1 MEHRRTSRRPVFAA
15 ILACALVFSSGNVPK
30 PGVVHA
36 QESKSSLALAQLF
49 RATVKLSNP
58 TDRAR
63 LDKLGI
69 KVLSETSTTT
79 LVLVDDDQLATLAR
93 LRFEPDASNSLDTL
107 ISAQKDSS
115 QWLAAS
121 LQPLMQQVS
130 AVQNIQRASLS
141 DAATSAA
148 SASVTTAR
156 ATLQATVQSLSQEQ
170 AAGIAASINPDS
182 DGDGL
187 TDTQEQWWCTDPLNP
202 DTDNDNSTGTTNDY
216 QEVQQAKD
224 WLANRRASPPAG
236 GPPFAG
242 WPMVPGDGHYNA
254 SCVDRDRDGVPD
266 AAETWDL
273 GLNPNNESTDGDKFD
288 DGQELFGITPASWG
302 LLPRTEDVTFIGTNM
317 PSWVKSPGN
326 HPLVAAYPEPQIDV
340 VQSSF
345 VMKAVTTVTTE
356 KTVSDSEEHSY
367 STAKTEG
374 NSTSQSDTVSW
385 SDYQEATV
393 GTSTTTPVSLLKAQE
408 ADTSAQAL
416 SSDPTTNLLGGKID
430 ADASIQNCGAMANAG
445 AASGSILGASGAAA
459 GSASGCAN
467 IKVGEV
473 NGLKA
478 DDVNLFKE
486 FNLFHDI
493 KLPDINLLNNF
504 NMNLC
509 LFNCGVDKQVQDAQH
524 SIEESSKTSDSQD
537 RGDLSGA
544 SNFRLN
550 KNPNTG
556 NATSAVIER
565 YYPVEY
571 PVQRP
576 TVTQSQS
583 KTQGH
588 SVGGAKTTTT
598 EHYEENTV
606 TNGQQ
611 FGHTEGWSTATAVN
625 SAHAA
630 DFWFAYTIN
639 NSGTDYLL
647 QLCNLAFN
655 VYIGN
660 DTNPAYT
667 YFVAP
672 DVGGDGC
679 FHNYKP
685 GDSHTFSARTNTHA
699 IPLNLDEMKAIDL
712 GEPVRVVLADYSYG
726 TDQLFY
732 SNARGAGVLVG
743 IEDGTADGDE
753 IIDNYL
759 IPTWGDGDTMQDVIG
774 RYFPSQQDS
783 DGNYTAI
790 WTPEYRTDTPSWC
803 VEPKRNSATT
813 NQLWCKHALST
824 SDWWNIY
831 LNNLGDGTAQ
841 LKDTPAAANSTA
853 LFRFN
858 QDSDLDG
865 YSDRTELKLGT
876 DPQDAASHPK
886 PELIAGVNSLR
897 NGSDVTSTL
906 SLLNTGFYD
915 AYGVESVMIA
925 PDDSISIVNN
935 TVGGS
940 GRVRALKSVVVGSS
954 IKLPDPLPTNW
965 TQSNH
970 AQPVANGYYIGGT
983 DRVYTFTAQE
993 SGNVSTGTLRLTWT
1007 DGAGASGALSFG
1019 TGYLS
1024 PTPQDVG
1031 AYGVKVGLY
1040 SGSVSSGEVF
1050 TVTART
1056 PRDTFQ
1062 YHINREPHS
1071 EPIVVVSYND
1081 PQGNHRFVVPP
1092 TATNLS
1098 SPTDDLMAYSGQMW
1112 QDPGVEIVTT
1122 TPITT
1127 QSLISNPQSLTL
1139 VVNNPTGVTLS
1150 NAHLFVEFVNI
1161 SGTVASEVP
1170 VTVTLPAGPSVVP
1183 VTWRTAVFSP
1193 TFQTGEDYI
1202 VMAFL
1207 TDYQGNIL
1215 DTAGRPLS
1223 SFQADPKPVSAMAQ
1237 ADETWNFGT
1246 AKQGTLL
1253 KKSFTLANT
1262 GLLDMLTYVN
1272 PPQGV
1277 SLSQTGSRK
1286 VGPADM
1292 TTYEIALNTT
1302 SLPLGAYDQTI
1313 TLRTSD
1319 ADRPTRTVHVTGTV
1333 VAGTA
1338 DAASGSYRPL
1348 DVDVTVT
1355 GNQSQ
1360 GTWWT
1365 YTHTLGPDP
1374 ASLHPIKVYS
1384 QDYATFWGMG
1394 KYATDF
1400 AVGTAPSDMF
1410 GDGRDGALIVATNTT
1425 NNPIDAACT
1434 GTTGA
1439 QTLNAT
1445 NAFFAPG
1452 QRILIHQT
1460 QGTNAGQWERNT
1472 IQGYTTGTI
1481 TLATL
1486 LKGTYTTGAQVLV
1499 LMQYTNVTIN
1509 NGVTWTAKSWNG
1521 TTGGILAFLANGSV
1535 TVNGTI
1541 YAKGQ
1546 TAGIAESNT
1555 GFRGGQTNVSNAPGQ
1570 QGEGLTGTGTTSHS
1584 ANGIGG
1590 GGGGNT
1596 PNQLGSGAGGG
1607 GGIAG
1612 GNGSDSYGG
1621 ASGGSND
1628 LTTMTFGGG
1637 GGAGG
1642 CGDSR
1647 YTNAGLSGG
1656 GAGGIIYI
1664 TGASFVVN
1672 TGGLVT
1678 ANGGNSYTSSSSGAE
1693 YPGGGGGGG
1702 SILLKYQTATLGSGL
1717 VTAQGGTSATR
1728 SGGGFNPTSGTGGN
1742 GRIRIEYCTN
1752 LSGSTNPPASTQKL
1766 NCYITEQIESS
1777 PYNQGQINLP
1787 ENVSGSRTYKVQYG
1801 RRLIYTSPS
1810 ELTTTLR
1817 VPSGLVVSA
1826 TLDMLVSGVPN
1837 GPLNLSIDVGN
1848 DGVRDWQMTQTV
1860 TSSLNLNG
1868 LDLASAFNTYWSSHG
1883 NPLTGTLDVPLRV
1896 SMDQS
1901 GQVLLTNLQMQM
1913 STNNASVMPTQ
1924 HTMETTVTVTGT
1936 LRSWVTYTHS
1946 LGPDPHSLHPVKV
1959 YTSLNGL
1966 PVGVG
1971 NYATDFATDTLPAG
1985 TFGDGRDD
1993 DLVVSNGQT
2002 TYTDNTRTTVSGT
2015 ANAGQS
2021 ILPVA
2026 STSGF
2031 TAGEE
2036 ILIIQM
2042 QGTGAGSYEF
2052 ATIASVISPNTLTLQ
2067 KNLNYTYL
2075 MSGNSKAQVVRVP
2088 HYRNVVVRN
2097 GGVLTAHPWDS
2108 ISTGGIVALRASSGI
2123 TIEAGGSVNLTGL
2136 GFHGGVHSTSSATT
2150 GQQGE
2155 SPIGVGA
2162 RIPPSSQSNP
2172 NNNNGSG
2179 GGGGLGSSSTEGA
2192 GGGGAGYKDAGVGGG
2207 PGLNSIGG
2215 AGGNS
2220 VGEST
2225 LTSMYLGSGG
2235 GAGGNQPNNSLGAD
2249 GGNGGGAL
2257 FLFGST
2263 IKNAGSIVANGVN
2276 GAWGNGCSGAG
2287 GGGAGGSLL
2296 LSGQVIEI
2304 GDNLVSAAGGAGGGL
2319 YDCFHG
2325 AGGGNAS
2332 AGRIRIQ
2339 YCDAM
2344 SGSTSTAAN
2353 TQKVN
2358 CYIAEQVEYEPYNA
2372 GRLNLPDTCLS
2383 GCTYTIQYG
2392 RRITYTG
2399 SADQVTYL
2407 RVPAGLLGN
2416 TSLQV
2421 LISDLPA
2428 STAFGLDIG
2437 NDGTMEWNVT
2447 IANASTNNSPDLSS
2461 AFNSYWSSHG
2471 APSSGVLDIP
2481 VRVSLGSAGQV
2492 LLTNLQTQLAGS
2504 PLRYVRLTVGSYTSV
2519 TLNLTVNGSGTVP
2532 VTIAADVGD
2541 DGSIDWQ
2548 WSNTTPLRTLDTAN
2562 LSSAINTYLTGK
2574 SGDVDVP
2581 VRFYLSPASAAL
2593 TLNGFSAIPAQL
2605 PDVAVAPAGI
2615 TFSAPSPVEADVLT
2629 VTATVNNVASINS
2642 IGMVASFFAVAP
2654 EWGRTYIGSAFV
2666 PTLPASGSATASVR
2680 WDTTAFTGSVPVS
2693 VVLDPLSRVAEVSKA
2708 NNAFT
2713 TTLNI
2718 LTRPDLRVL
2727 SFTLSD
2733 AEPVV
2738 GELVTATVVVNNAG
2752 QTVAPAHTSMLYLGN
2767 PDGGGIALGS
2777 RNSPTISGGA
2787 NMTLTYSWVPT
2798 NTGQVRLFARI
2809 DQGKVV
2815 NESNRNNN
2823 ADWLDV
2829 YVGMHGP
2836 VKLDSGTPSDTAYTS
2851 ARGYGYLDEGQPD
2864 QTETCGTSA
2873 YESLR
2878 RDPGGRIVYRFDN
2891 LQPGHFYH
2899 LDTTFFECDGAGRQ
2913 QYVYVDGNALAGPE
2927 DLSDGRVHRLSLR
2940 LDPALYADRTISVT
2954 IVAPGI
2960 DGAVVN
2966 EVNLYD
2972 VDYRYADAG
2981 GGNDPQ
2987 YTGQEKGI
2995 VSPYGWLTTTTSAAN
3010 TSWGSL
3016 PYQSVRISQGAGNNA
3031 VRYRFDGLSPSK
3043 QYQVQMTLWQSNG
3056 AERIQKVQ
3064 IDGVDVSASVN
3075 TGDYQQ
3081 HLLKLDVPAGLYAS
3095 DGSVIVSAVRTNAA
3109 TGAFV
3114 NEIALEELTSVLPP
3128 IADFSAT
3135 PITGFV
3141 PLNVQFTDLSSG
3153 AITTRTWNF
3162 GDGNSSAE
3170 TNPAHLYSNA
3180 GIYTVSLAV
3189 SGPGG
3194 DASLVHS
3201 NFITVS
3207 VVPSST
3213 TVMRIAPTTVVA
3225 NVGTPLTVSVDI
3237 SNVTNLGSFEFSL
3250 AYNPSLV
3257 QVQAV
3262 SLAEFPGSTG
3272 RSFGPVG
3279 PTIDNVAG
3287 TVSFGAMSLGS
3298 SPAGPNGTGRLAYVR
3313 LLPLAAGTAGLHLSG
3328 TQASDIQSVPLSLIT
3343 QDGSLTISANKGDF
3357 DGDGDIDIL
3366 DVQRIAYRWGTH
3378 TGDALY
3384 SAIYDMDSDGDIDIL
3399 DVQYVAYRWGT
3410 HFGASMLTASIPDS
3424 SLAAA
3429 QTVSMS
3435 VRPANGVI
3443 FAGQS
3448 FTASVVVS
3456 NVTDL
3461 GSFQFTLGYS
3471 PTAMQVLSITL
3482 GTLPGSTGRT
3492 FMTTGP
3498 IISATNG
3505 NATFGAFSLGTTPAG
3520 ANGNGAIAIVT
3531 MKALT
3536 ASQSSLALQEVLV
3549 SDRQANSQSVVQ
3561 SGASVRIIAPKQ
3573 VYLPVIVR

>member
-1 MEHRRTSRRPVFAA
+1 MEHCRTSRRPVFAA

-49 RATVKLSNP
+49 RATVKLSKP

-69 KVLSETSTTT
+69 KVLNETSTTA

-93 LRFEPDASNSLDTL
+93 LRFEPDATNSLDTL

-115 QWLAAS
+115 QWLATS

-130 AVQNIQRASLS
+130 AVQNAQQTSLS

-148 SASVTTAR
+148 SVTTAR
-156 ATLQATVQSLSQEQ
+156 ATLRADVQALTQEQ
-170 AAGIAASINPDS
+170 AVGIAASINPDS

-187 TDTQEQWWCTDPLNP
+187 TDAQEQWWCTDPLNV
-202 DTDNDNSTGTTNDY
+202 DSDNDNSSGTTNDY
-216 QEVQQAKD
+216 QEVQQARD

-242 WPMVPGDGHYNA
+242 WPMVPGDGHYSA

-317 PSWVKSPGN
+317 PSWVKASGN

-356 KTVSDSEEHSY
+356 KTVSDNTEYSY
-367 STAKTEG
+367 STAQTEG
-374 NSTSQSDTVSW
+374 ASSSIADTVTWNDWSEVANTTYNYNTSASSNTDQPLSARPNAMTVAPLVGLLGSAALSYGLGCADDEIKGTKSSCRIIAEKVGNTVKNVFQKVGGLQQQCVKEAEAVTQDEYGRTILRNACYGISSGYPMLNLTQNTSPMASITLSCNAAPPISQSNMTCSGTAFGIGEPSVS
-385 SDYQEATV
+385 DI
-393 GTSTTTPVSLLKAQE
+393 ST
-408 ADTSAQAL
+408 
-416 SSDPTTNLLGGKID
+416 ID
-430 ADASIQNCGAMANAG
+430 AASVA
-445 AASGSILGASGAAA
+445 
-459 GSASGCAN
+459 
-467 IKVGEV
+467 
-473 NGLKA
+473 
-478 DDVNLFKE
+478 
-486 FNLFHDI
+486 
-493 KLPDINLLNNF
+493 
-504 NMNLC
+504 
-509 LFNCGVDKQVQDAQH
+509 
-524 SIEESSKTSDSQD
+524 TQD
-537 RGDLSGA
+537 RFSGDGTTIGIGQSVALFSPYYQLSYPA
-544 SNFRLN
+544 TRYLDSSSTQT
-550 KNPNTG
+550 TG
-556 NATSAVIER
+556 RSE
-565 YYPVEY
+565 
-571 PVQRP
+571 
-576 TVTQSQS
+576 
-583 KTQGH
+583 
-588 SVGGAKTTTT
+588 GGAHTTTTT
-598 EHYEENTV
+598 EYKEQTV

-630 DFWFAYTIN
+630 DFWFDYTISN
-639 NSGTDYLL
+639 GGTDYLL

-655 VYIGN
+655 VYIGGN
-660 DTNPAYT
+660 TNPAYT

-732 SNARGAGVLVG
+732 SNARGAGVQIA

-753 IIDNYL
+753 AIDNYL

-790 WTPEYRTDTPSWC
+790 WTPEYRTDTPNWC

-865 YSDRTELKLGT
+865 YSDRTEQKLGT

-897 NGSDVTSTL
+897 SGNDVTATL

-983 DRVYTFTAQE
+983 DRMYTFTAQE

-1007 DGAGASGALSFG
+1007 DGAGASGSLSFG

-1040 SGSVSSGEVF
+1040 SGSISSGEVF

-1071 EPIVVVSYND
+1071 EPIVVMSYND
-1081 PQGNHRFVVPP
+1081 PQGNHRFIVPP
-1092 TATNLS
+1092 TAANLS

-1122 TPITT
+1122 APITT

-1319 ADRPTRTVHVTGTV
+1319 ADRPTRTVHVSGTV
-1333 VAGTA
+1333 IAGTA
-1338 DAASGSYRPL
+1338 DAAGGSYRPL

-1374 ASLHPIKVYS
+1374 ASLHPVKVYN
-1384 QDYATFWGMG
+1384 DTYTTLWGVG

-1400 AVGTAPSDMF
+1400 SAGTAPSDMF
-1410 GDGRDGALIVATNTT
+1410 GDGRDGVMPSSGNLDNDNGFGVGIVNGGTAGSYYLNVTDAYGVWRVNTG
-1425 NNPIDAACT
+1425 DVV
-1434 GTTGA
+1434 
-1439 QTLNAT
+1439 
-1445 NAFFAPG
+1445 
-1452 QRILIHQT
+1452 LIHQT
-1460 QGTNAGQWERNT
+1460 QGSNAGCWEINKAVSDFNSGSASYQLAKPLQCNYYSDSGNNHAQIMRVPQYSSCD
-1472 IQGYTTGTI
+1472 IGGTL
-1481 TLATL
+1481 TPLS
-1486 LKGTYTTGAQVLV
+1486 V
-1499 LMQYTNVTIN
+1499 
-1509 NGVTWTAKSWNG
+1509 WNG
-1521 TTGGILAFLANGSV
+1521 SYGGIFAIMCTS
-1535 TVNGTI
+1535 TI
-1541 YAKGQ
+1541 YLNGAI
-1546 TAGIAESNT
+1546 TARGNDGTRGGTNYCSGNVQGAIGY
-1555 GFRGGQTNVSNAPGQ
+1555 GFRGGTGTNPCPAPRIGWTGEGIIGPSIQQQSANGSGGGGGNSPNAPG
-1570 QGEGLTGTGTTSHS
+1570 GSPGGSGSHATAGSNGTGGNEGI
-1584 ANGIGG
+1584 NGQGATMITGDPTLTNMTLGG
-1590 GGGGNT
+1590 GGGGAAREGANSISS
-1596 PNQLGSGAGGG
+1596 GGAGGG
-1607 GGIAG
+1607 IVVLLARNLQISGNISVDGGRG
-1612 GNGSDSYGG
+1612 GSDQA
-1621 ASGGSND
+1621 ASGRNY
-1628 LTTMTFGGG
+1628 GG

-1642 CGDSR
+1642 
-1647 YTNAGLSGG
+1647 
-1656 GAGGIIYI
+1656 
-1664 TGASFVVN
+1664 
-1672 TGGLVT
+1672 
-1678 ANGGNSYTSSSSGAE
+1678 
-1693 YPGGGGGGG
+1693 
-1702 SILLKYQTATLGSGL
+1702 SILIRAQTATIGPNLVSALGGSVDTSQRGSG
-1717 VTAQGGTSATR
+1717 
-1728 SGGGFNPTSGTGGN
+1728 SGGI
-1742 GRIRIEYCTN
+1742 GRIRIEYCDT
-1752 LSGSTNPPASTQKL
+1752 LSGSTNPSASTQKL

-1777 PYNQGQINLP
+1777 PYNQERLNLP
-1787 ENVSGSRTYKVQYG
+1787 ENVSDSRTYKVQYG
-1801 RRLIYTSPS
+1801 RKLNFSVAASQVITMRVPAGMFSSATVQALVSGLPSDASFALDIGNTSANHWSGTVSNAGQYTSP
-1810 ELTTTLR
+1810 
-1817 VPSGLVVSA
+1817 
-1826 TLDMLVSGVPN
+1826 
-1837 GPLNLSIDVGN
+1837 
-1848 DGVRDWQMTQTV
+1848 
-1860 TSSLNLNG
+1860 
-1868 LDLASAFNTYWSSHG
+1868 DLAAQFNAYWASHG
-1883 NPLTGTLDVPLRV
+1883 APTTGTLDVP
-1896 SMDQS
+1896 
-1901 GQVLLTNLQMQM
+1901 
-1913 STNNASVMPTQ
+1913 
-1924 HTMETTVTVTGT
+1924 
-1936 LRSWVTYTHS
+1936 
-1946 LGPDPHSLHPVKV
+1946 
-1959 YTSLNGL
+1959 
-1966 PVGVG
+1966 
-1971 NYATDFATDTLPAG
+1971 
-1985 TFGDGRDD
+1985 
-1993 DLVVSNGQT
+1993 
-2002 TYTDNTRTTVSGT
+2002 
-2015 ANAGQS
+2015 
-2021 ILPVA
+2021 
-2026 STSGF
+2026 
-2031 TAGEE
+2031 
-2036 ILIIQM
+2036 
-2042 QGTGAGSYEF
+2042 
-2052 ATIASVISPNTLTLQ
+2052 
-2067 KNLNYTYL
+2067 
-2075 MSGNSKAQVVRVP
+2075 VRV
-2088 HYRNVVVRN
+2088 
-2097 GGVLTAHPWDS
+2097 
-2108 ISTGGIVALRASSGI
+2108 
-2123 TIEAGGSVNLTGL
+2123 
-2136 GFHGGVHSTSSATT
+2136 
-2150 GQQGE
+2150 
-2155 SPIGVGA
+2155 
-2162 RIPPSSQSNP
+2162 
-2172 NNNNGSG
+2172 
-2179 GGGGLGSSSTEGA
+2179 
-2192 GGGGAGYKDAGVGGG
+2192 
-2207 PGLNSIGG
+2207 
-2215 AGGNS
+2215 
-2220 VGEST
+2220 
-2225 LTSMYLGSGG
+2225 YL
-2235 GAGGNQPNNSLGAD
+2235 D
-2249 GGNGGGAL
+2249 
-2257 FLFGST
+2257 
-2263 IKNAGSIVANGVN
+2263 
-2276 GAWGNGCSGAG
+2276 
-2287 GGGAGGSLL
+2287 
-2296 LSGQVIEI
+2296 
-2304 GDNLVSAAGGAGGGL
+2304 
-2319 YDCFHG
+2319 
-2325 AGGGNAS
+2325 
-2332 AGRIRIQ
+2332 R
-2339 YCDAM
+2339 
-2344 SGSTSTAAN
+2344 
-2353 TQKVN
+2353 
-2358 CYIAEQVEYEPYNA
+2358 
-2372 GRLNLPDTCLS
+2372 
-2383 GCTYTIQYG
+2383 
-2392 RRITYTG
+2392 
-2399 SADQVTYL
+2399 
-2407 RVPAGLLGN
+2407 
-2416 TSLQV
+2416 
-2421 LISDLPA
+2421 
-2428 STAFGLDIG
+2428 
-2437 NDGTMEWNVT
+2437 
-2447 IANASTNNSPDLSS
+2447 
-2461 AFNSYWSSHG
+2461 
-2471 APSSGVLDIP
+2471 
-2481 VRVSLGSAGQV
+2481 AGQV
-2492 LLTNLQTQLAGS
+2492 LLTNLQVQTSSSA
-2504 PLRYVRLTVGSYTSV
+2504 LRYVRLAARTYTSDTV
-2519 TLNLTVNGSGTVP
+2519 NLTVGGSGNAL

-2548 WSNTTPLRTLDTAN
+2548 SSNTTTLPRTLDTGN
-2562 LSSAINTYLTGK
+2562 LTTAMNAYLTGK

-2581 VRFYLSPASAAL
+2581 VRFYLSPASATL

-2629 VTATVNNVASINS
+2629 VTATVNNATSIASS
-2642 IGMVASFFAVAP
+2642 GMVASFFAVAP

-2666 PTLPASGSATASVR
+2666 PALPASGNATASIR

-2727 SFTLSD
+2727 TFTLSD

-2752 QTVAPAHTSMLYLGN
+2752 QTNAAAQTTMLYLGN
-2767 PDGGGIALGS
+2767 PDSGGTALGS
-2777 RNSPTISGGA
+2777 QNSPSIGGGA
-2787 NMTLTYSWVPT
+2787 TVTLTYTWVPT
-2798 NTGQVRLFARI
+2798 STGQARLFAHI

-2823 ADWLDV
+2823 DDWLDV
-2829 YVGMHGP
+2829 YVGVRGP
-2836 VKLDSGTPSDTAYTS
+2836 VKLDSGMAGDTAYTS

-2891 LQPGHFYH
+2891 LQPGRFYH

-2981 GGNDPQ
+2981 GGNDTQ
-2987 YTGQEKGI
+2987 YTGQGKGI
-2995 VSPYGWLTTTTSAAN
+2995 VGPYGWLTATTSAAN

-3043 QYQVQMTLWQSNG
+3043 QYQVQMTLWQSSG

-3064 IDGVDVSASVN
+3064 IDGVDASASVN

-3114 NEIALEELTSVLPP
+3114 NEIALEELTSILPP

-3170 TNPAHLYSNA
+3170 VNPSHLYSNA
-3180 GIYTVSLAV
+3180 GVYTVSLAIN
-3189 SGPGG
+3189 GPGG
-3194 DASLVHS
+3194 DASLLRS

-3213 TVMRIAPTTVVA
+3213 TVMRVAPTTAMA
-3225 NVGTPLTVSVDI
+3225 NVGTPMTVSVDI
-3237 SNVTNLGSFEFSL
+3237 SNVTNLGSFEFVL

-3262 SLAEFPGSTG
+3262 SLAEFPGTTG

-3279 PTIDNVAG
+3279 PTINNTAG
-3287 TVSFGAMSLGS
+3287 TVSFGAMSLGG
-3298 SPAGPNGTGRLAYVR
+3298 SPAGPNGSGRLAYIR
-3313 LLPLAAGTAGLHLSG
+3313 LLPLTAGTSGLHLSG
-3328 TQASDIQSVPLSLIT
+3328 TQVSDIQSNPLSLVT
-3343 QDGSLTISANKGDF
+3343 QDGSVSISANKGDF
-3357 DGDGDIDIL
+3357 DGDSDIDIL
-3366 DVQRIAYRWGTH
+3366 DVQSVAYRWGTH

-3384 SAIYDMDSDGDIDIL
+3384 SAIYDMDGDGDIDIL

-3410 HFGASMLTASIPDS
+3410 HFGASMQTESIADS

-3448 FTASVVVS
+3448 FTTSVVIS
-3456 NVTDL
+3456 NVSDL

-3471 PTAMQVLSITL
+3471 PTAVQVLSVTL

-3492 FMTTGP
+3492 FMTLGP
-3498 IISATNG
+3498 TISATNG
-3505 NATFGAFSLGTTPAG
+3505 TVSFGAFSLGTIPVG
-3520 ANGNGAIAIVT
+3520 ANGDGAVAIVS

-3536 ASQSSLALQEVLV
+3536 ASQSSLALLEGLV
-3549 SDRQANSQSVVQ
+3549 GDRQANPESLVL
-3561 SGASVRIIAPKQ
+3561 SGTSLRIVAPKL
-3573 VYLPVIVR
+3573 VYLPIVVR